1 MIVPRRSLQARIVL
15 FVATTVSALW
25 IATAAYAWI
34 EASHELD
41 ELLDTHLAQ
50 AAALLVAQAS
60 HEGEALDMEQ
70 RDTSYRYASY
80 VAFQMWHEGT
90 LRWRSTN
97 APLSP
102 LSTKTKGFETRTID
116 GKAWRVFATEGAEH
130 DVSLFVGER
139 IDARDDILMA
149 MLRGMFTP
157 LAIALPLLVLAGWW
171 AVRRG
176 LSPLRALDTAL
187 AHRKAA
193 SLDPVTLDAAPR
205 EVFALQETLNRLFAR
220 INRLLENE
228 RRFTQDAAH
237 ELRTPIA
244 AIRTQAQV
252 ALGASDAA
260 NRATALRNT
269 IQGCNRA
276 VHLVE
281 QLLQLARV
289 DASETSANSGT
300 QATSDLVDVSRQ
312 VLANLAP
319 AASMKRQIVELVSP
333 EHCRIPGDAALLSAL
348 LRNLVD
354 NAIRYSPTQA
364 TVCVTI
370 TCSESHKVR
379 LRVEDSGAGL
389 TAELQQQLG
398 QRFVRGIGSGE
409 DGSGLGWSI
418 VTRIA
423 KLLDLEIDIA
433 TSSSY
438 GGLAVQLTWPQARTD
453 AA

>member
-1 MIVPRRSLQARIVL
+1 MMVPRRSLQARIVL

-60 HEGEALDMEQ
+60 HEGEALDMQQSE
-70 RDTSYRYASY
+70 TSYRYASY
-80 VAFQMWHEGT
+80 VAFQMWHEGS

-97 APLSP
+97 APLTP

-139 IDARDDILMA
+139 IDARNDILMA

-176 LSPLRALDTAL
+176 LSPLRALDAVL
-187 AHRKAA
+187 ANRKAA

-205 EVFALQETLNRLFAR
+205 EVHALQDTLNGLFAR
-220 INRLLENE
+220 INQLLENE

-244 AIRTQAQV
+244 AIRAQAQV
-252 ALGASDAA
+252 ALGATD
-260 NRATALRNT
+260 NQDRALALGNT
-269 IQGCNRA
+269 IQGCDRA

-281 QLLQLARV
+281 QLLQLARL
-289 DASETSANSGT
+289 DAAEVTASSGART
-300 QATSDLVDVSRQ
+300 TSDLVDVARG
-312 VLANLAP
+312 VLADLTP
-319 AASMKRQIVELVSP
+319 AASFKHQHVELVSP
-333 EHCRIPGDAALLSAL
+333 EHCYVLGDAVLLSAL
-348 LRNLVD
+348 TRNLVD
-354 NAIRYSPTQA
+354 NAIRYSPVQA
-364 TVCVTI
+364 AVCVTI
-370 TCSESHKVR
+370 ARTGSQQVF
-379 LRVEDSGAGL
+379 LRIEDSGAGIA
-389 TAELQQQLG
+389 TQLQAQLG
-398 QRFVRGIGSGE
+398 KRFVRGLGSGE

-423 KLLDLEIDIA
+423 KLLDLEITVE
-433 TSSSY
+433 TSPSL
-438 GGLAVQLTWPQARTD
+438 GGLAAQLTWPLAQREAR
-453 AA
+453 